1 MNRCTQLS
9 VAFLWRVLAAVL
21 IPRGLKQKKVLM
33 TYPRF
38 GGVRFFCGV
47 SAGILCFCVRVFWRM
62 RLYRVYVHRFLPMDY
77 CSNIVSHIPV
87 PRVLPAGNVCFL
99 GAGFLVDE

>member
-1 MNRCTQLS
+1 
-9 VAFLWRVLAAVL
+9 
-21 IPRGLKQKKVLM
+21 
-33 TYPRF
+33 
-38 GGVRFFCGV
+38 
-47 SAGILCFCVRVFWRM
+47 M

-99 GAGFLVDE
+99 CAGFLGDE